1 MHKFKVTQ
9 IIEVVVVALNI
20 YLMLDCSQVFA
31 ELKTEDILG
40 GDQLNPSKNINRK
53 RKQTLFASLPISRS
67 FCFYFNSKGRK
78 IRRRRADRVDSG
90 LLLLDFD
97 RGSTLLQLHL

>member
-1 MHKFKVTQ
+1 
-9 IIEVVVVALNI
+9 
-20 YLMLDCSQVFA
+20 MLDCSQVFA

-40 GDQLNPSKNINRK
+40 GDQLNPTKNINRK
-53 RKQTLFASLPISRS
+53 RKQTLLAPLPFSHT
-67 FCFYFNSKGRK
+67 FLFYLNSKGRK